1 MLNPVDAEKV
11 IRDGAAA
18 DRYPDDIHEGVAW
31 WVGACLV
38 LVTQAARI
46 AVAYD
51 GRATSAAFHR
61 RLCRGAMNAQRFACT
76 VHDLHV
82 AERGRAAGRHE
93 RPRRSARRP
102 GDHQHREQRRE
113 GPHRPVRPRRP
124 GAGRGCGPGP
134 HPAAD
139 HRRPRPPRPV
149 NDQARG
155 RIEHYRRHRPEGAE
169 Q

>member
-18 DRYPDDIHEGVAW
+18 GRYPDDIHEGVAW

-38 LVTQAARI
+38 AVTQAARI

-51 GRATSAAFHR
+51 GRATSVTFHR
-61 RLCRGAMNAQRFACT
+61 RLCHGAVNAQHFACT

-82 AERGRAAGRHE
+82 AGEDELRVAMKDLGG
-93 RPRRSARRP
+93 
-102 GDHQHREQRRE
+102 
-113 GPHRPVRPRRP
+113 VP
-124 GAGRGCGPGP
+124 GALVTTSIDNGGERVRIVLYGRDSQVLGEDAGL
-134 HPAAD
+134 ARI
-139 HRRPRPPRPV
+139 RRLITEDRVPRPV

-155 RIEHYRRHRPEGAE
+155 RIEPYRRHRPEGAE